1 MEKQNKASNRLPSIL
16 SFVVTF
22 LLMIRVF
29 NFWLGTKKLDWM
41 MAIREPS
48 FLVMRIAMTFLLG
61 LIVCFLLEFILLC
74 LSSLCGIRY
83 FRAVSAVTKILVVL
97 TEALVIGLLSF

>member
-1 MEKQNKASNRLPSIL
+1 MEKQNKAFYRLPSIL

-29 NFWLGTKKLDWM
+29 NFWLGTHEDWL

-61 LIVCFLLEFILLC
+61 LIVCFLLEFILLR
-74 LSSLCGIRY
+74 LLSLCGIRY
-83 FRAVSAVTKILVVL
+83 FRSASAVTKIFVIL
-97 TEALVIGLLSF
+97 TEALVVSLLSL

>member
-1 MEKQNKASNRLPSIL
+1 MEKQTKAFDRLPSIF

-22 LLMIRVF
+22 LLIIRVF
-29 NFWLGTKKLDWM
+29 NFWLGTKEDWL
-41 MAIREPS
+41 MAMREPS
-48 FLVMRIAMTFLLG
+48 FLVIRIAMTFLLG
-61 LIVCFLLEFILLC
+61 LVVCFLLEFILLR

-97 TEALVIGLLSF
+97 TEALVIGLLSL

>member
-16 SFVVTF
+16 SFIATF

-29 NFWLGTKKLDWM
+29 NFWLGTKEDWL
-41 MAIREPS
+41 MAMREPS
-48 FLVMRIAMTFLLG
+48 FLVIRIAMTFLIG

-74 LSSLCGIRY
+74 LSSLCGIRC
-83 FRAVSAVTKILVVL
+83 FRATSAVTKILVVL
-97 TEALVIGLLSF
+97 TDALVIGLLSL

>member
-16 SFVVTF
+16 SFIATF

-29 NFWLGTKKLDWM
+29 NFWLGTKEDWL
-41 MAIREPS
+41 MAMREPS
-48 FLVMRIAMTFLLG
+48 FLVMRIAMTFLIG
-61 LIVCFLLEFILLC
+61 LVVCFLLEFILLR

-83 FRAVSAVTKILVVL
+83 FRATRVVTKILVVL
-97 TEALVIGLLSF
+97 TEALVVSLLSL

>member
-1 MEKQNKASNRLPSIL
+1 MEKQNKAFYRLPSIL

-29 NFWLGTKKLDWM
+29 NFWLGTYEDWLI
-41 MAIREPS
+41 AIREPS
-48 FLVMRIAMTFLLG
+48 FLVIRIAMTFLLG
-61 LIVCFLLEFILLC
+61 LIVCFLLEFILLR

-97 TEALVIGLLSF
+97 TEALVVSLLS

>member
-1 MEKQNKASNRLPSIL
+1 MEKQNKAFYRLPSIL

-29 NFWLGTKKLDWM
+29 NFWLGTKEDWL
-41 MAIREPS
+41 MAMREPS
-48 FLVMRIAMTFLLG
+48 FIVMRIAMTFLLG
-61 LIVCFLLEFILLC
+61 LIVCFLLEFILLR

-97 TEALVIGLLSF
+97 TEALVVSLLSL

>member
-1 MEKQNKASNRLPSIL
+1 MEKQNKAFYRLLSIL

-29 NFWLGTKKLDWM
+29 NFWLGTKEDWLI
-41 MAIREPS
+41 AIREPS
-48 FLVMRIAMTFLLG
+48 FLVIRIAMTFLLG
-61 LIVCFLLEFILLC
+61 LIVCFLLEFILLR

-83 FRAVSAVTKILVVL
+83 FRAVSTVTKILVVL
-97 TEALVIGLLSF
+97 TEALVVSLLSL

>member
-1 MEKQNKASNRLPSIL
+1 MEKQNKAFYRLPSIL

-22 LLMIRVF
+22 LLIIRLF
-29 NFWLGTKKLDWM
+29 NFWLGTKEDWL
-41 MAIREPS
+41 MAVREPS

-61 LIVCFLLEFILLC
+61 LVVCFLLEFILLR

-83 FRAVSAVTKILVVL
+83 FRATSVVTKIFVIL
-97 TEALVIGLLSF
+97 TEALVVCLLSL